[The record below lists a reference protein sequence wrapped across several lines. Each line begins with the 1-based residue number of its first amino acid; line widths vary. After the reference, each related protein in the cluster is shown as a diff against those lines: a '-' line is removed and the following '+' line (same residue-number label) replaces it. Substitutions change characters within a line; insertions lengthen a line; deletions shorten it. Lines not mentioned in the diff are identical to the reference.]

1 MTRLGWGRGGVS
13 PRRRCYV
20 ATTVLA
26 GTTGRLCRTSS
37 TSPWPQDSSAS
48 TSRILRLALPALLA
62 SLQLQSPVIGIRGS
76 ADPADRGVIDRPSA
90 RLSALVPALV
100 PLCCVTLGTY
110 LSSLCLDFLPCK
122 WRIISGV
129 LRTGQGTVSSTQS
142 RPRMLSPWLLSPS
155 SRCRWGDPGT
165 DPDDAAQGHEWTSVP
180 LKSVRLAARGF
191 YPRSALPLRWTWPEV
206 PVQAVPLLEASFL
219 HPQWGTGTSQ
229 NEEQTSPGT
238 QGHLLCSHV
247 PPGPPTSPQ
256 PRLQCGEP
264 SPVSGHPRRP
274 WRLVGLPGGQP
285 SSRVWLVLGPLSLAC
300 AWQTGM
306 PLAWPSRHPSPL
318 RSVAILHTVR
328 AAENT
333 SF

>member
-1 MTRLGWGRGGVS
+1 MGGAS

-191 YPRSALPLRWTWPEV
+191 YPRSALPLRGTWPEV

-229 NEEQTSPGT
+229 NEEQASPGT

-247 PPGPPTSPQ
+247 PTGPPTSPPAPPAVRGAQ
-256 PRLQCGEP
+256 PCLGP
-264 SPVSGHPRRP
+264 SPEALAPHGSSWRPAIQPGVAGAWPPLLGLCLADRDAAGVAQSTPLSVAVCGNFAHCPRR
-274 WRLVGLPGGQP
+274 
-285 SSRVWLVLGPLSLAC
+285 
-300 AWQTGM
+300 
-306 PLAWPSRHPSPL
+306 
-318 RSVAILHTVR
+318 
-328 AAENT
+328 
-333 SF
+333 